1 MTTQAS
7 PLRALELS
15 SCALTTPIPSL
26 EQKSQAKPVFGTKVT
41 SETLNL
47 WRVDGKTHGVGL
59 MELYAAVAALKTW
72 ANIPKVQHVI

>member
-1 MTTQAS
+1 MRPDNTNS
-7 PLRALELS
+7 
-15 SCALTTPIPSL
+15 
-26 EQKSQAKPVFGTKVT
+26 VFGTKVT

-72 ANIPKVQHVI
+72 ANIPKVQHVCHLIYR